1 MDTVDPQLKPSC
13 GGPGTQ
19 VSDDLKK
26 FIAPLLVIVGLAATL
41 AGYIMKVV
49 KGLKAEEFANLIS
62 VIPLPILAAIVYV
75 ALQIA
80 IITLFG
86 LNWRAKCRKK
96 AEGIRT
102 CLSGVV
108 NTVHE
113 ADIRPFPFLSRHPH
127 VDLVLKHIYWPN
139 LDWPQKKYVYC
150 SDIGPPGTASPI
162 LKVFFK
168 SSRICKILAAAFG
181 GSFAAPLVALVA
193 VNGILATTGAATLGA
208 MLGFF
213 LFALLFIFAAF
224 VAGLIA
230 SAIAAAAT
238 NNDAPEAD
246 DSSAPNDGG
255 SLSFSKSVDIASGDL
270 LTVRGPIFIDDNF
283 RGSVVVRFAEESIK
297 IGSIAAIKQ
306 PEYTYIDA
314 DEAID
319 QRVDVC
325 DFRGVDPDED
335 DIAADVEPPDTGLPP
350 FPPEP

>member
-1 MDTVDPQLKPSC
+1 
-13 GGPGTQ
+13 
-19 VSDDLKK
+19 
-26 FIAPLLVIVGLAATL
+26 
-41 AGYIMKVV
+41 V
-49 KGLKAEEFANLIS
+49 KGLDSEAFAKLVS

-96 AEGIRT
+96 AEGIRS

-108 NTVHE
+108 NAVHE
-113 ADIRPFPFLSRHPH
+113 ADIRPLPFLSRHPH
-127 VDLVLKHIYWPN
+127 LDLVLKHIYWPE
-139 LDWPQKKYVYC
+139 LDRPGRKYVYC
-150 SDIGPPGTASPI
+150 SDTGPRGTRSPI

-168 SSRICKILAAAFG
+168 SSRVCKILGAAFG
-181 GSFAAPLVALVA
+181 GSFAAPLVALLA
-193 VNGILATTGAATLGA
+193 TNGIGATAGGATLGA
-208 MLGFF
+208 ALGFF

-238 NNDAPEAD
+238 NDDVPEAD
-246 DSSAPNDGG
+246 DASAPDDGG
-255 SLSFSKSVDIASGDL
+255 SLPPGYGQSVDIASGDL

-283 RGSVVVRFAEESIK
+283 RGSVVLRFAEESIK

-306 PEYTYIDA
+306 PDYTYVDA

-319 QRVDVC
+319 PRVDVC
-325 DFRGVDPDED
+325 DFRGVDPDDGDRVAVD
-335 DIAADVEPPDTGLPP
+335 DEPPDGGTLPGG
-350 FPPEP
+350 FPPVP